1 MIQGISSYAMSPLLS
16 ATKVADGPA
25 QTTDQAA
32 DTAANKT
39 PDKAA
44 NGLQLDEQEQ
54 REVERLKARDREVR
68 AHEMAHLAAAGS
80 LATSGASF
88 SYERGP
94 DGVSYATGGEVGIDT
109 SAGRTP
115 EETLQRARIIRAAAM
130 APAEPSGQDRA
141 VAAKAAQMETQ
152 ARAEMA
158 QQDDQDDTQGDPR
171 QLKPEQGA
179 GLPGYTDTEH
189 RSPGR
194 QLDIHA

>member
-1 MIQGISSYAMSPLLS
+1 MIQGISSYAMSPLLN
-16 ATKVADGPA
+16 AAKAADGPA

-44 NGLQLDEQEQ
+44 NGLQLDEHEQ
-54 REVERLKARDREVR
+54 REVERLKARDR
-68 AHEMAHLAAAGS
+68 
-80 LATSGASF
+80 
-88 SYERGP
+88 ERGP

-158 QQDDQDDTQGDPR
+158 QQDDQDDTQGDSR
-171 QLKPEQGA
+171 QFKPEQGA
-179 GLPGYTDTEH
+179 GLPGYSDTEH

>member
-1 MIQGISSYAMSPLLS
+1 MIQGISSYAMSPLLN
-16 ATKVADGPA
+16 AAKAADGPA

-44 NGLQLDEQEQ
+44 NGLQLDEHEQ